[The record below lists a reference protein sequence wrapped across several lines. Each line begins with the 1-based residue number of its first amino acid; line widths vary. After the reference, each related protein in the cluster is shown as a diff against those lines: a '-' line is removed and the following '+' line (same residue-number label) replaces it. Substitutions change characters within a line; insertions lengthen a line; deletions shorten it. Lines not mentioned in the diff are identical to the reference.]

1 MFLKMQNIT
10 EIFQTKLTLKTTLI
24 HRKVIRDKCHFT
36 NGNSSQR
43 QSWNINRGNMRECNR
58 VAHKIP
64 ERPTLWKQ
72 KETMWSH
79 RLWNSDKHNKLVCF
93 SLHFRKRW
101 SAFGRFGWSIG
112 SSLHWLVGPLVP
124 LSSFSL
130 LTFLSIK
137 SKSSQVKSSL
147 FCILHHF
154 VSFKSFQVIQ
164 ILMNSF

>member
-1 MFLKMQNIT
+1 M
-10 EIFQTKLTLKTTLI
+10 
-24 HRKVIRDKCHFT
+24 IRDKCHFT

-64 ERPTLWKQ
+64 ERPTLRKQ

-79 RLWNSDKHNKLVCF
+79 RLWNTDKHNKLVCF

-112 SSLHWLVGPLVP
+112 SSLHWFVGPLVP
-124 LSSFSL
+124 LSSCSL
-130 LTFLSIK
+130 LTFLSIRSIQVCFLYYVISCPLSH
-137 SKSSQVKSSL
+137 SKSFKFIWIRQLQSWMNLFLSRTRLLGIGLVSL
-147 FCILHHF
+147 
-154 VSFKSFQVIQ
+154 SWGR
-164 ILMNSF
+164 